1 MDSDFKTSFI
11 PKKPLAEERVP
22 VKTRSFGLL
31 SLIAGVVFFATLLAA
46 GGVYLYKSSLTSQV
60 AELSASLARARA
72 AFEPSLV
79 ETLQTLDKRLNASKE
94 VLSSHATVS
103 PIFRSLED
111 LTLKSVRFTKFAY
124 EIDPDT
130 KLISV
135 KMSGTARSYTSI
147 ALESDMLGRNKYF
160 RDVVFSNLQLD
171 AAGNVGFDLAFAVDP
186 AYLNYSNMIGTQS
199 VSPSGTAPQ
208 SNS

>member
-22 VKTRSFGLL
+22 VKTRSFGLV
-31 SLIAGVVFFATLLAA
+31 SLIAGVIFFATLLA
-46 GGVYLYKSSLTSQV
+46 GVGVYLYKSSLTSQV
-60 AELSASLARARA
+60 AELSTSLARARA

-94 VLSSHATVS
+94 VLALHTTVS

-111 LTLKSVRFTKFAY
+111 LTLKSVRFTKFGY
-124 EIDPDT
+124 EVDPDT
-130 KLISV
+130 NRITV

-147 ALESDMLGRNKYF
+147 ALQSDMLGKNKYF

-171 AAGNVGFDLAFAVDP
+171 AAGNVGFDLGFSVDP
-186 AYLNYSNMIGTQS
+186 AYLNYSNTISAQS
-199 VSPSGTAPQ
+199 APSSGTVPQ
-208 SNS
+208 SNN